1 MGSESIKIDFTFI
14 GDGYVL
20 IFDEQKNKLVF
31 VDSDTFLSKTV
42 KDNFIPQDFIDKLDK
57 DLDNKINVDPGEF

>member
-1 MGSESIKIDFTFI
+1 MESESIKIDFTVI

-20 IFDEQKNKLVF
+20 IFDENKNKLVF

-42 KDNFIPQDFIDKLDK
+42 KDNFIPQDFIDKLDN
-57 DLDNKINVDPGEF
+57 DLDNKIDVDSGEF